1 LQPARQGNTVV
12 RRQNTTGTAMSEW
25 LRRLL
30 GDGSPQSKASDLTSE
45 VFVPSVPD
53 PMKSLGFTE
62 EFLAHRRARYVGEDK
77 HFAIENVECAA
88 LFFMA
93 FWSGPALQ
101 GFAELKRVL
110 AEIDPGG
117 RIELVV
123 IDLDGC
129 TEMHKIPGLSVAML
143 SGGYGE
149 TVWVKGG
156 RVVSTT
162 GRGFHPECFDENTR
176 ALFEQ
181 CLYH

>member
-1 LQPARQGNTVV
+1 MVRQ
-12 RRQNTTGTAMSEW
+12 QNTTGSAMFGW

-30 GDGSPQSKASDLTSE
+30 GHGTPQGKAPDPAAE

-62 EFLAHRRARYVGEDK
+62 DFLAHRRARYVGEDK
-77 HFAIENVECAA
+77 SFAIANVECGV

-93 FWSGPALQ
+93 FWSGPARQ
-101 GFAELKRVL
+101 GFAELKQVL

-129 TEMHKIPGLSVAML
+129 TEMHKVPGLSVAML

-149 TVWVKGG
+149 TAWVKDG

-162 GRGFHPECFDENTR
+162 GRGFHPECFRENTL
-176 ALFEQ
+176 ALLGQ
-181 CLYH
+181 CLCP